1 MSKKYGT
8 GKTGAS
14 TAEEW
19 SDWLGMKIES
29 PGDSWPSSSVVHL
42 MEVMRE
48 MAQQI
53 MVYEA
58 AHEILKDPL
67 AFPKDRQE
75 DS

>member
-29 PGDSWPSSSVVHL
+29 PG
-42 MEVMRE
+42 E
-48 MAQQI
+48 
-53 MVYEA
+53 
-58 AHEILKDPL
+58 
-67 AFPKDRQE
+67 
-75 DS
+75 

>member
-42 MEVMRE
+42 MKVMRE
-48 MAQQI
+48 MAQHI
-53 MVYEA
+53 VELETREET
-58 AHEILKDPL
+58 HSRWDDKI
-67 AFPKDRQE
+67 
-75 DS
+75 